1 MEPVQL
7 PGAAQL
13 IELADRRERPSVSIQ
28 LSSSPI
34 PTETGPVQVEYR
46 NLVSEAE
53 RRLDQLDAPKKD
65 RTAVVER
72 LRQLQDD
79 AEFWR
84 TPGCHGIA
92 VFATPDDLHAFAL
105 HDPVA
110 ERVTVSDRFEIG
122 VLLRDGSARDR
133 AYVLALTLGHV
144 RLLSVTRGQPPVDL
158 PLDLPEDIRTV
169 FAYANNEGD
178 ADMLRP
184 AGPEGEQPEERRY
197 CKAVQDAVLAQI
209 GDDRH
214 PLVLASS
221 EQLEPAY
228 RAVNTYPLLLEEG
241 AGFNPSYREPAQL
254 EARAWELLENRK
266 EFDLSQWR
274 ELFGTRRSNG
284 LATSGIRDVA
294 VAATAAA
301 VEELL
306 FDVDSVIEG
315 NVDEFGGV
323 RVGEA
328 AEPPVYNVVDEIAAR
343 VLRSGGKVRGV
354 RNDDLLDGSPV
365 AAMLRFPVRAQTSS

>member
-7 PGAAQL
+7 PGAAKL
-13 IELADRRERPSVSIQ
+13 IELADLRHQPSVSIQ
-28 LSSSPI
+28 LTSSPI

-53 RRLDQLDAPKKD
+53 RRLNELDVPKKN
-65 RTAVVER
+65 RMSVIER

-79 AEFWR
+79 EEFWR
-84 TPGCHGIA
+84 TPGSRALA
-92 VFATPDDLHAFAL
+92 VFATPDELHAFAL

-122 VLLRDGSARDR
+122 VLLRDGSSRDR
-133 AYVLALTLGHV
+133 AYVLGLTMGHV
-144 RLLSVTRGQPPVDL
+144 RLLSLTRGEPPVEL
-158 PLDLPEDIRTV
+158 PLDLPEDIRSV

-178 ADMLRP
+178 ADMPRP
-184 AGPEGEQPEERRY
+184 AGPEGEKPEERRY
-197 CKAVQDAVLAQI
+197 CTAVQDAVLAQI
-209 GDDRH
+209 GDERH

-221 EQLEPAY
+221 EELEPAY
-228 RAVNTYPLLLEEG
+228 RAVNTYSPLLEES

-254 EARAWELLENRK
+254 DARAWELLETRK

-284 LATSGIRDVA
+284 LAASGIKDVA

-301 VEELL
+301 VDELL
-306 FDVDSVIEG
+306 FNVDIVIEG

-328 AEPPVYNVVDEIAAR
+328 AVPPVYNVVDEIAAR
-343 VLRSGGKVRGV
+343 VLRSGGSVRGV
-354 RNDDLLDGSPV
+354 HNEDLLDGSPV
-365 AAMLRFPVRAQTSS
+365 AAMLRFPVSV

>member
-1 MEPVQL
+1 MEPIQL
-7 PGAAQL
+7 PSAAQV
-13 IELADRRERPSVSIQ
+13 IDLADRREQPSVSIQ
-28 LSSSPI
+28 LTSSPI
-34 PTETGPVQVEYR
+34 PTETGPAQVEYR

-53 RRLDQLDAPKKD
+53 RRLQQLDVPKKS
-65 RTAVVER
+65 RTAVVAQ

-92 VFATPDDLHAFAL
+92 VFATADEIHAFAL

-122 VLLRDGSARDR
+122 VLLRDGTARDR

-144 RLLSVTRGQPPVDL
+144 RLLSLRRGEPPVEL
-158 PLDLPEDIRTV
+158 PLELPDDIRSV
-169 FAYANNEGD
+169 FVLANNEGD
-178 ADMLRP
+178 ADLPRP

-221 EQLEPAY
+221 EELEPAY
-228 RAVNTYPLLLEEG
+228 RGVNTYSLLLEES

-254 EARAWELLENRK
+254 ETRAWELLESRRD
-266 EFDLSQWR
+266 FDLSQWR

-284 LATSGIRDVA
+284 LAASGIKDVA

-301 VEELL
+301 VDELL
-306 FDVDSVIEG
+306 FNADAVIEG
-315 NVDEFGGV
+315 NVDEFGTV

-343 VLRSGGKVRGV
+343 VLRSGGRVRGV
-354 RNDDLLDGSPV
+354 HNEDLLDGSPV
-365 AAMLRFPVRAQTSS
+365 AAMLRFPVGV